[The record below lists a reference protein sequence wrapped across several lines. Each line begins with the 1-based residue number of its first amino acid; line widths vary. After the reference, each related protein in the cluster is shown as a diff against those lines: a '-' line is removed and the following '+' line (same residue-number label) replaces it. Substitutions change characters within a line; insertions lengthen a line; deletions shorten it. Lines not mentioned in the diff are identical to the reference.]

1 MNLKIM
7 RKSIAQFFGSTRNSA
22 TIRADMFQWRNKACH
37 WPVRMLLG
45 GMLTCACGGMVQ
57 AATAPFGVPVRVSV
71 KFILNASGDRSPT
84 GSINTDA
91 EVQAQ
96 FARSSQIFSRFTSEI
111 RLHEVEILEVSGQ
124 STYYDN
130 NASEASRDEIRNA
143 AIASPAAF
151 FWRNNAVNL
160 YITGSSASA
169 IADFPPNNNIV
180 IMCQGSFDTTMAHEL
195 GHILNLYHT
204 HSTAIDD
211 DDGCSDTLRD
221 DEDWNKDQIANNA
234 YGLTY
239 ANCSVGQKFNVDMT
253 FSNLMSYHD
262 PDNRSMIAPCQ
273 MDRQSTQVWDDRNYF
288 LSKLPIYIQNGYG
301 GSQAGSFTQPY
312 ATIQGAI
319 NAGVLNNR
327 VMVLK
332 AGTHANPA
340 SAISTRTDLVT
351 RRGTSVVQEKTP
363 EFDLPYD
370 LENSKNAAVRAAI
383 LRVQA
388 SDKKKDVAAALAALL
403 EAEKAATG
411 REKHSIQL
419 ELAQRM
425 RDASRFEEAQQWF
438 QKVADATEQPGLR
451 KHALRR
457 ADTMKEKALEQ
468 KQKPKPDAPGVEREK
483 K

>member
-1 MNLKIM
+1 MNMKTM
-7 RKSIAQFFGSTRNSA
+7 RNIIARH
-22 TIRADMFQWRNKACH
+22 I
-37 WPVRMLLG
+37 LLS
-45 GMLTCACGGMVQ
+45 GMLIFACGVTVQ

-71 KFILNASGDRSPT
+71 KFILNASGDRPAS
-84 GSINTDA
+84 GSINTDD
-91 EVQAQ
+91 EVRAQ
-96 FARSSQIFSRFTSEI
+96 FARSSQIFSRFVSEI

-130 NASEASRDEIRNA
+130 NASEASRNEIRDA

-160 YITGSSASA
+160 YITGSGASA

-180 IMCQGSFDTTMAHEL
+180 IMCQGSYDTTMAHEL
-195 GHILNLYHT
+195 GHILNLIHT
-204 HSTAIDD
+204 HETCCGGGDD
-211 DDGCSDTLRD
+211 CSDTLVD
-221 DEDWNKDQIANNA
+221 DDNWNKDQIANNA
-234 YGLTY
+234 YGVTY
-239 ANCSVGQKFNVDMT
+239 ANCTVGQKYNVDMT

-262 PDNRSMIAPCQ
+262 PDNRSMISPCQ

-288 LSKLPIYIQNGYG
+288 LSKLPIYIQSGYG

-312 ATIQGAI
+312 STIQNAV

-332 AGTHANPA
+332 TGTHANP
-340 SAISTRTDLVT
+340 SSVITTDTDVVT
-351 RRGTSVVQEKTP
+351 RRGTSVVQEKAP
-363 EFDLPYD
+363 DFDLPYD

-388 SDKKKDVAAALAALL
+388 NDRKKDAATALAALF
-403 EAEKAATG
+403 EAERAATG

-419 ELAQRM
+419 ELAQRL
-425 RDASRFEEAQQWF
+425 RDASRFEESQQWF
-438 QKVADATEQPGLR
+438 QTVANATEQPGLR

-457 ADTMKEKALEQ
+457 ADTMKEKARQQ
-468 KQKPKPDAPGVEREK
+468 KAKPKADAPGVEREK